1 MFAFVFI
8 HPVFGRAN
16 SWVNL
21 SEYGGDGGL
30 LEGHPVLLDRQN
42 YSLRL

>member
-1 MFAFVFI
+1 MSAFVFI

-16 SWVNL
+16 SWDNL

-30 LEGHPVLLDRQN
+30 LAGHPVLLDRQN